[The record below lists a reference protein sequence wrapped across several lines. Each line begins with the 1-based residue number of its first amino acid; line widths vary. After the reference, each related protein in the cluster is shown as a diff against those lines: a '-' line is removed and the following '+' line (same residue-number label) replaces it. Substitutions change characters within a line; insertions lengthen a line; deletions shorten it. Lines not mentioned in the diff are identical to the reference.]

1 MDIAT
6 LTTLC
11 KLLFDGLAVIIM
23 IFLFL
28 KTNKK
33 RQKEYD
39 EERKEYQEMNKEIH
53 DNYTAMIQDIV
64 QGVTKK
70 HLTFEESKGL
80 IQIDKQINDTMN
92 TILKET
98 NASRVC
104 IVKYHNGNKDMTGKS
119 FLKMSMTNEVFNIG
133 IAPMMQD
140 FKDIFRSLLS
150 YWCHELEQNEVC
162 IIEDAEN
169 IKDKDVTMYQ
179 YLVTR
184 NISSK
189 YGTVL
194 KDNGGNIIGFICIEY
209 LDKDNFNLEKINK
222 VMENNLPKIQTLVS
236 IDGGCL

>member
-6 LTTLC
+6 LTALC

-23 IFLFL
+23 IILFL

-33 RQKEYD
+33 RQSEYD
-39 EERKEYQEMNKEIH
+39 QERKEYKEMNKEIH

-64 QGVTKK
+64 QGVSKR

-80 IQIDKQINDTMN
+80 IQIEKQINDAIN
-92 TILKET
+92 LILKET

-119 FLKMSMTNEVFNIG
+119 FLKMSMTNEVVNIG

-150 YWCHELEQNEVC
+150 YWCHELEENEVC
-162 IIEDAEN
+162 AIRNAEEV
-169 IKDKDVTMYQ
+169 KDKDVTMYQ

-184 NISSK
+184 NIESK

-194 KDNGGNIIGFICIEY
+194 KDNDGNIIGFICIEY
-209 LDKDNFNLEKINK
+209 LDKKDFDLKKINK
-222 VMENNLPKIQTLVS
+222 SMEDNLPKIQTLVS
-236 IDGGCL
+236 LDGGV

>member
-6 LTTLC
+6 LTALC

-23 IFLFL
+23 IILFL

-33 RQKEYD
+33 RQSEYD
-39 EERKEYQEMNKEIH
+39 QERKEYKEMNKEIH

-64 QGVTKK
+64 QGVSKR
-70 HLTFEESKGL
+70 HLTFEESKEL
-80 IQIDKQINDTMN
+80 IQIEKQINDVIN
-92 TILKET
+92 LILKET

-119 FLKMSMTNEVFNIG
+119 FLKMSMTNEVVNIG

-150 YWCHELEQNEVC
+150 YWCHELERNEVC
-162 IIEDAEN
+162 VIRNAEE
-169 IKDKDVTMYQ
+169 IKGKDVTMYQ

-184 NISSK
+184 NIESK

-194 KDNGGNIIGFICIEY
+194 KDNDGNIIGFICIEY
-209 LDKDNFNLEKINK
+209 LDKKDFDLEKINK
-222 VMENNLPKIQTLVS
+222 TMEDNLPKIQTLVS
-236 IDGGCL
+236 LDGGV

>member
-6 LTTLC
+6 LTALC

-23 IFLFL
+23 IILFL

-33 RQKEYD
+33 RQSEYD
-39 EERKEYQEMNKEIH
+39 QERKEYKEMNKEIH

-64 QGVTKK
+64 QGVSKR
-70 HLTFEESKGL
+70 HLTFEESKEL
-80 IQIDKQINDTMN
+80 IQIEKQINDVIN
-92 TILKET
+92 LILKET

-119 FLKMSMTNEVFNIG
+119 FLKMSMTNEVVNIG

-150 YWCHELEQNEVC
+150 YWCHELEKNEVC
-162 IIEDAEN
+162 VIRNAEE
-169 IKDKDVTMYQ
+169 IKGKDVTMYQ

-184 NISSK
+184 NIESK

-194 KDNGGNIIGFICIEY
+194 KDNDGNIIGFICIEY
-209 LDKDNFNLEKINK
+209 LDKKDFDLEKINK
-222 VMENNLPKIQTLVS
+222 TMEDNLPKIQTLVS
-236 IDGGCL
+236 LDGGV

>member
-1 MDIAT
+1 MEIAT

-11 KLLFDGLAVIIM
+11 KLLFDGLAVVIM
-23 IFLFL
+23 IILFI
-28 KTNKK
+28 KNNKK
-33 RQKEYD
+33 RQEEYD
-39 EERKEYQEMNKEIH
+39 QERKEYQDMNKEIH

-80 IQIDKQINDTMN
+80 IQIDKQINDTIN
-92 TILKET
+92 VILKET

-119 FLKMSMTNEVFNIG
+119 FLKMSMTNEVVNIG

-150 YWCHELEQNEVC
+150 YWCHELEEKEVC
-162 IIEDAEN
+162 IIEDPEKVKN
-169 IKDKDVTMYQ
+169 KDITMYQ
-179 YLVTR
+179 YLITR
-184 NISSK
+184 NIASK

-194 KDNGGNIIGFICIEY
+194 KNNDGNIIGFICIEY
-209 LDKDNFNLEKINK
+209 LDGNDFSLEKINK
-222 VMENNLPKIQTLVS
+222 TMEKNLPKIQTLVS
-236 IDGGCL
+236 IDGGV

>member
-6 LTTLC
+6 LTALC

-23 IFLFL
+23 IILFL

-33 RQKEYD
+33 RQSEYD
-39 EERKEYQEMNKEIH
+39 QERKEYKEMNKEIH

-64 QGVTKK
+64 QGVSKR

-80 IQIDKQINDTMN
+80 IQIEKQINDAIN
-92 TILKET
+92 VILKET

-119 FLKMSMTNEVFNIG
+119 FLKMSMTNEVVNIG

-150 YWCHELEQNEVC
+150 YWCHELEINEVC
-162 IIEDAEN
+162 VIRNVEE
-169 IKDKDVTMYQ
+169 IKGKDVTMYQ

-184 NISSK
+184 NIESK

-194 KDNGGNIIGFICIEY
+194 KDNDGNIIGFICIEY
-209 LDKDNFNLEKINK
+209 LDKKDFDLEKINK
-222 VMENNLPKIQTLVS
+222 TMEDNLPKIQTLVS
-236 IDGGCL
+236 LDGGV